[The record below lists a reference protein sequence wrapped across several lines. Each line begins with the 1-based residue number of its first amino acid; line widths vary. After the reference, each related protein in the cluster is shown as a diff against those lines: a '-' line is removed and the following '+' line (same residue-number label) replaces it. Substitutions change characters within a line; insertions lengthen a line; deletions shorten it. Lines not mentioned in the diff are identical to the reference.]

1 MTTHSTYETLTHDT
15 YRTVATAVMSSSN
28 GETKLDIQ
36 MREMRAQLDELRKQ
50 RQIIQIH
57 AEMAEEH
64 LLLQQAREREKA
76 AQRALK
82 ENDQRLGP
90 TTPASTSASSM
101 VTEYLESVISPTAE
115 ESMPVNNHNENTTSV
130 NESPATHSEIWKQKV
145 ESLAAPAASKKANRD
160 ASATDAT
167 LQATNPS
174 AKRPAEESE
183 LPSAKLQKKE
193 TSLEPQISSMT
204 TFPDAEKRLE
214 QKLEAL
220 PREQPEEQ
228 TRPCSS
234 PKGPRARSPPRY
246 SISRSSSGPDGECFS
261 YGPGSRSSPFR
272 GYMAR
277 SPPFIPPSP
286 HMPRFQ
292 SPSKSARDHSP
303 PRYEHPPP
311 KTYSEGLPPGYIP
324 PAYIPAARGIP
335 KELFPTHH
343 KSIAPTQESPA
354 PNKLIATKELF
365 PTRSD
370 PAPPTQES
378 PAHNKSFA
386 PRPAVPVYEAS
397 SWSEFRNFIS
407 TLDIHFKR
415 FDNFFCNDERKIQT
429 GKSVISELLKDQWN
443 AYIKQLPKATWTIF
457 CNFLVGVL
465 PAEGSAEPNRRAYC
479 ALQQRPNQSVRDFSL
494 VMMRYKKCWNTRNHN
509 PLRHLWDRVLEPI
522 RTRSDKSWQDFDNF
536 DEFVEHLVNVDRA
549 WDSRPPQSP
558 RASRGERSNLPQ
570 RGRRRRGRG

>member
-15 YRTVATAVMSSSN
+15 YRTVASAVMSSSN

-50 RQIIQIH
+50 RQIIQMH

-82 ENDQRLGP
+82 DHDQRLGP
-90 TTPASTSASSM
+90 TTSASTSASSM
-101 VTEYLESVISPTAE
+101 VTGYLETVMSPTAE
-115 ESMPVNNHNENTTSV
+115 KSMPINNHNENTISV
-130 NESPATHSEIWKQKV
+130 NESSTQRSEIWKQKIQ
-145 ESLAAPAASKKANRD
+145 SLVASAASNKANGD
-160 ASATDAT
+160 ASATDRT
-167 LQATNPS
+167 LQATTPS

-183 LPSAKLQKKE
+183 LPSAKLLKKE
-193 TSLEPQISSMT
+193 TSIEPQISLTT

-214 QKLEAL
+214 QNFEAL
-220 PREQPEEQ
+220 PRKQPEEQ
-228 TRPCSS
+228 TRPIS
-234 PKGPRARSPPRY
+234 PPQWPRARSPPRY
-246 SISRSSSGPDGECFS
+246 PIPRSSSGPDGECSS
-261 YGPGSRSSPFR
+261 YRPGSKSSPFR

-277 SPPFIPPSP
+277 SPPSILPSP

-292 SPSKSARDHSP
+292 SPSISARDHSP

-311 KTYSEGLPPGYIP
+311 RIPSEGSLPGYIP
-324 PAYIPAARGIP
+324 PAHIPPARGIP
-335 KELFPTHH
+335 KELVPTHH

-354 PNKLIATKELF
+354 P
-365 PTRSD
+365 
-370 PAPPTQES
+370 
-378 PAHNKSFA
+378 NKSFA

-415 FDNFFCNDERKIQT
+415 SDNYFCNDERKIQT
-429 GKSVISELLKDQWN
+429 GKSVISESLKDQWN
-443 AYIKQLPKATWTIF
+443 AYIQQLPRATWMIF

-465 PAEGSAEPNRRAYC
+465 PAEGCAVKNRRAYS
-479 ALQQRPNQSVRDFSL
+479 ALQQKPNQSVGDFSL
-494 VMMRYKKCWNTRNHN
+494 VMMRYKKCWNRRDHN

-522 RTRSDKSWQDFDNF
+522 RKRSDKSWQDFDDF
-536 DEFVEHLVNVDRA
+536 HEIVEHLVNVERA

-558 RASRGERSNLPQ
+558 RASRGERPNLPQ
-570 RGRRRRGRG
+570 RGRRRRGRS